1 MAAESGRSEGNR
13 AEQQTIPYPTG
24 HKVNTNRNQ
33 KSEGSIASSL
43 LYRAQNQDNTAWDCV
58 NELFGPLIHGWIRK
72 SGISDADAA
81 DISQQVLQQVFRN
94 IGNFTR
100 KNPSDTFTGWVWTIT
115 KFKILDHFER
125 QKDDFNAAGG
135 SVANQMIQQLSDEQL
150 NADVFDEESSAVQ
163 LTRKILTLV
172 RSEFE
177 TKTWDAFWR
186 ATVEREKPAEIAKTM
201 DMTLHAVYKAK
212 SRVMRRVRDELDG
225 IVSSNSI
232 SGMYPSE

>member
-1 MAAESGRSEGNR
+1 MTVSEKNRGRTAIHSV
-13 AEQQTIPYPTG
+13 IPPG
-24 HKVNTNRNQ
+24 DEVNPSWNQ
-33 KSEGSIASSL
+33 NFDNSIASSL
-43 LYRAQNQDNTAWDCV
+43 LYRAQNQENAAWDRV

-72 SGISDADAA
+72 SGILDSDAA

-94 IGNFTR
+94 IGSFKRENS
-100 KNPSDTFTGWVWTIT
+100 SDTFTGWVWTIT

-125 QKDDFNAAGG
+125 QKHDLKADGG
-135 SVANQMIQQLSDEQL
+135 SVANQMIQQLSAEQL
-150 NADVFDEESSAVQ
+150 NSHVYDEESSAVK

-186 ATVEREKPAEIAKTM
+186 ATVEREKPAEIAQTM

-212 SRVMRRVRDELDG
+212 SRVMRRVREELDG
-225 IVSSNSI
+225 IISSDSI
-232 SGMYPSE
+232 NGMYPAK